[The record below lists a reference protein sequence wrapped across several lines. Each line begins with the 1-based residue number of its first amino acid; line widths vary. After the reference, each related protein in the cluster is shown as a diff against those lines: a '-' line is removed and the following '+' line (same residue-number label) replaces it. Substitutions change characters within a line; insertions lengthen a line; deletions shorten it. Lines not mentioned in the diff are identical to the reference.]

1 MGLFDKFKKKNSET
15 TAPVEQQAPASTQ
28 QVGTGVAQTPNAGI
42 NQQPITQETGLNA
55 IAPET
60 GMLADNPF
68 VEAPSVDL
76 VEDKIIAPTAPNF
89 DNIFNVQPSDLIAT
103 PEPTLD
109 TNNVVPNLYD
119 TGARIDTPNPIVE
132 QQIALDVH
140 PDEVFEGGNTKEDEI
155 TRIVANSVNQNAQPQ
170 DFASPSI
177 NVNPVEPVVQPE
189 PIQPAPVAEPT
200 PQVVELTPQPQDF
213 VSPSINVNPIE
224 PAAQP
229 ELVQPAP
236 VAETTPQ
243 VVEVTQQPQD
253 FVSPSININPI
264 EPVVQPATVQPA
276 PVAEPTPQVVELTPQ
291 PQDFASPSVNV
302 NPIEAV
308 AQPEP
313 IQPAPVAE
321 PVPQVVEPTPQP
333 QDFVSPSINVNP
345 VEPVVQPEPIQPAPV
360 AEPVPQVVELTAQ
373 PQDFVSP
380 SVNVNSIE
388 AVAQP
393 EPIQPAPVAEP
404 VPQVVE
410 PTPQP
415 QDFVSPSVN
424 VNPIEAVA
432 QPEPIQ
438 PAPVAELTPQVVE
451 LTPQPQDFVS
461 PSVNVNPIEPVVQP
475 ATVQPTEV
483 AEPTPQVVEL
493 SPEPQIVEATQ
504 KPQEFVSPSINTNP
518 IESTVQP
525 EVIPPTE
532 VAQPTA
538 LSESTIEETIP
549 NIPFGV
555 TAPSNPEPI
564 NAENQNIAKDTF
576 TSTPELIS
584 PSINVNPIEPA
595 AQPEIIQ
602 PAGVAQP
609 VPQIVDLTPQPQTHE
624 SLNINTNDVVEPT
637 IPDSINSDQPMPAD
651 NVEESLTQQDN
662 LQNLNESTQG
672 TENAIQ
678 QEQILR
684 DENTK
689 TKFCDYC
696 GTMVNQYTAICPNCG
711 EAIK

>member
-28 QVGTGVAQTPNAGI
+28 QVGTGVSQTPNAGI

-76 VEDKIIAPTAPNF
+76 VEDKIVAPTAPNF
-89 DNIFNVQPSDLIAT
+89 DNIFNAQPSDLIAT

-170 DFASPSI
+170 DFASPSVNVNPIEAVAQPEPIQPAPVAEPTPQVVEPTPQPQDFASPSI
-177 NVNPVEPVVQPE
+177 NVNTVEPVVQPE

-200 PQVVELTPQPQDF
+200 PQVVELTPQ
-213 VSPSINVNPIE
+213 S
-224 PAAQP
+224 
-229 ELVQPAP
+229 
-236 VAETTPQ
+236 
-243 VVEVTQQPQD
+243 
-253 FVSPSININPI
+253 
-264 EPVVQPATVQPA
+264 
-276 PVAEPTPQVVELTPQ
+276 
-291 PQDFASPSVNV
+291 
-302 NPIEAV
+302 
-308 AQPEP
+308 
-313 IQPAPVAE
+313 
-321 PVPQVVEPTPQP
+321 
-333 QDFVSPSINVNP
+333 
-345 VEPVVQPEPIQPAPV
+345 
-360 AEPVPQVVELTAQ
+360 
-373 PQDFVSP
+373 
-380 SVNVNSIE
+380 
-388 AVAQP
+388 
-393 EPIQPAPVAEP
+393 
-404 VPQVVE
+404 
-410 PTPQP
+410 
-415 QDFVSPSVN
+415 
-424 VNPIEAVA
+424 
-432 QPEPIQ
+432 
-438 PAPVAELTPQVVE
+438 
-451 LTPQPQDFVS
+451 QDFVS

-483 AEPTPQVVEL
+483 AEQVPQVVEL

-504 KPQEFVSPSINTNP
+504 KPQEFVSPSINANP

>member
-76 VEDKIIAPTAPNF
+76 VEDKIVAPTAPNF
-89 DNIFNVQPSDLIAT
+89 DNIFNAQPSDLIAT

-200 PQVVELTPQPQDF
+200 PQVVELTPQ
-213 VSPSINVNPIE
+213 S
-224 PAAQP
+224 
-229 ELVQPAP
+229 
-236 VAETTPQ
+236 
-243 VVEVTQQPQD
+243 
-253 FVSPSININPI
+253 
-264 EPVVQPATVQPA
+264 
-276 PVAEPTPQVVELTPQ
+276 
-291 PQDFASPSVNV
+291 
-302 NPIEAV
+302 
-308 AQPEP
+308 
-313 IQPAPVAE
+313 
-321 PVPQVVEPTPQP
+321 
-333 QDFVSPSINVNP
+333 
-345 VEPVVQPEPIQPAPV
+345 
-360 AEPVPQVVELTAQ
+360 
-373 PQDFVSP
+373 
-380 SVNVNSIE
+380 
-388 AVAQP
+388 
-393 EPIQPAPVAEP
+393 
-404 VPQVVE
+404 
-410 PTPQP
+410 
-415 QDFVSPSVN
+415 
-424 VNPIEAVA
+424 
-432 QPEPIQ
+432 
-438 PAPVAELTPQVVE
+438 
-451 LTPQPQDFVS
+451 QDFVS

-483 AEPTPQVVEL
+483 AEQVPQVVEL

-504 KPQEFVSPSINTNP
+504 KPQEFVSPSINANP

>member
-76 VEDKIIAPTAPNF
+76 VEDKIVAPTAPNF
-89 DNIFNVQPSDLIAT
+89 DNIFNAQPSDLIAT

-264 EPVVQPATVQPA
+264 EPVVQPATVQPT
-276 PVAEPTPQVVELTPQ
+276 E
-291 PQDFASPSVNV
+291 
-302 NPIEAV
+302 
-308 AQPEP
+308 
-313 IQPAPVAE
+313 
-321 PVPQVVEPTPQP
+321 
-333 QDFVSPSINVNP
+333 
-345 VEPVVQPEPIQPAPV
+345 V
-360 AEPVPQVVELTAQ
+360 AEPVPQVVEL
-373 PQDFVSP
+373 
-380 SVNVNSIE
+380 
-388 AVAQP
+388 
-393 EPIQPAPVAEP
+393 
-404 VPQVVE
+404 
-410 PTPQP
+410 TPQP

-438 PAPVAELTPQVVE
+438 PAPVAEPTPQVVEPTPQPQDFASPSINVNTVEPVVQPEPIQPAPVAEPTPQVVE
-451 LTPQPQDFVS
+451 LTPQSQDFVS

-483 AEPTPQVVEL
+483 AEQVPQVVEL

-504 KPQEFVSPSINTNP
+504 KPQEFVSPSINANP

>member
-76 VEDKIIAPTAPNF
+76 VEDKIVAPTAPNF

-451 LTPQPQDFVS
+451 L
-461 PSVNVNPIEPVVQP
+461 
-475 ATVQPTEV
+475 
-483 AEPTPQVVEL
+483 

-584 PSINVNPIEPA
+584 PSINVNPIEAA

-624 SLNINTNDVVEPT
+624 SLNINTNVAVEPT
-637 IPDSINSDQPMPAD
+637 IPDSINSDQAMPTD

-662 LQNLNESTQG
+662 LQNLNEPTQG

-678 QEQILR
+678 QEQIFR
-684 DENTK
+684 DENAK